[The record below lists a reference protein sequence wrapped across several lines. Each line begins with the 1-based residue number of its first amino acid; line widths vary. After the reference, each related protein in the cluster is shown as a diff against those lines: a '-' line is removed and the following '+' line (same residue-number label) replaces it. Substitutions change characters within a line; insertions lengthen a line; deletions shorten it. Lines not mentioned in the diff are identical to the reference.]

1 MKKGTLSGSFS
12 TWQRALFTRAGLAI
26 FAAEMLNFCVRDGYR
41 CVHLAIATRSLR
53 SFPQNQ
59 ITVSINFRL
68 SSSSCLAFQVI
79 KSSTY

>member
-41 CVHLAIATRSLR
+41 CDHFAIATRYEVDPSKPDNR
-53 SFPQNQ
+53 S
-59 ITVSINFRL
+59 S
-68 SSSSCLAFQVI
+68 
-79 KSSTY
+79 